1 MNIRCGLVGCGNISQ
16 QIHLPAWNAIAGLS
30 IEALCDKSEVVL
42 GRVGKQLGISRC
54 YTQIDRFLDKNPRLD
69 FISIATPGFTH
80 YGIAAKVIE
89 RGLNTI
95 IEKPIALSLKEA
107 LDLKARAERAKVLV
121 CVVQNY
127 RFRDSVL
134 AVRRAYNEGL
144 IGRIYQVDTTLHG
157 ESIYNEEAPW
167 SWEERRHRV
176 LLYEH
181 AVHLLDLQVYFAG
194 GIEKVLA
201 VIVNVDEQLNC
212 TKSIYA
218 MVKHKN
224 EAVGNIDLQL
234 FSSSNYAQS
243 EIFGTANDATIK
255 FSPESY
261 RLYSGRVN
269 PLDELYGDFRRI
281 MNFAVPALIGKVKPP
296 KIPRQAHSHYRLFSR
311 FVQALQDRSVP
322 LPVSIDDVLP
332 TMELLEA
339 LAVPTYGSQPR
350 FEPFTAHRA

>member
-1 MNIRCGLVGCGNISQ
+1 MKIRCGLVGCGNIVQ
-16 QIHLPAWNAIAGLS
+16 QIHLPAWHAIADLS
-30 IEALCDKSEVVL
+30 IEAVCDSNEVAL
-42 GRVGKQLGISRC
+42 GRVCKQLGISRG
-54 YTQIDRFLDKNPRLD
+54 YTEIDRFLDENPRLD
-69 FISIATPGFTH
+69 FVCIATPGFTH
-80 YGIAAKVIE
+80 YGITTKVVD

-95 IEKPIALSLKEA
+95 IEKPIALSLQET

-134 AVRRAYNEGL
+134 AVRRAFDEGL
-144 IGRIYQVDTTLHG
+144 LGRICQVDTTLHG
-157 ESIYNEEAPW
+157 QSIYNEEAPW
-167 SWEERRHRV
+167 SWDERRHRV

-201 VIVNVDEQLNC
+201 IKVYVDEELNC
-212 TKSIYA
+212 TKNIYA
-218 MVKHKN
+218 MVEHKTG
-224 EAVGNIDLQL
+224 AVGNIDLQL

-261 RLYSGRVN
+261 RLYSGQVN

-281 MNFAVPALIGKVKPP
+281 MNFVVPALIGKVKPP
-296 KIPRQAHSHYRLFSR
+296 KIPRQAQSHHRLFSS
-311 FVQALQDRSVP
+311 FVQALQDRSLP

-339 LAVPTYGSQPR
+339 LAVPTYGSPLT
-350 FEPFTAHRA
+350 FESLKAQRA